1 MSPAFGDSVLLIQ
14 VTLKNFSRPRKSLR
28 VRGDA
33 TRLGTASGR
42 TLETTHARREVIER
56 AAKNRV
62 VGGRTRRS
70 VEASTETRVWYHAC
84 STSSRAESPEY
95 ALEILDTN
103 MRHLSARMFELFLK
117 EKVVAFS
124 RRKQEAPGAMAD
136 MGTTIIFAIICRGS
150 RNAAGKVRP
159 TYASQ
164 VAWGRCFLLSVH
176 VTSRGRAVISLDALP
191 GVDAVGTE
199 PCRMADAT
207 ALPAEMPVA
216 MVPVGFLAC
225 ATA

>member
-1 MSPAFGDSVLLIQ
+1 MLIQ
-14 VTLKNFSRPRKSLR
+14 LTLKNFSCPRKSLR
-28 VRGDA
+28 VQRDA

-42 TLETTHARREVIER
+42 TLETPHARREVIER
-56 AAKNRV
+56 AAKNRA
-62 VGGRTRRS
+62 VGARTRRS
-70 VEASTETRVWYHAC
+70 VEASTETRVWYPAC
-84 STSSRAESPEY
+84 TTTSRAESPEY
-95 ALEILDTN
+95 ALQILDAN
-103 MRHLSARMFELFLK
+103 MHHLSIRLFELLLK

-124 RRKQEAPGAMAD
+124 LRRQEAPGAMAD
-136 MGTTIIFAIICRGS
+136 AGTTIILVIICGGS
-150 RNAAGKVRP
+150 RNAAGKVGP

-164 VAWGRCFLLSVH
+164 VASGRCFLLSVH